1 MSCADAPNGSAKIN
15 ISTATRRAPAF
26 LVTIISTLCLLTA
39 RPCRFDGDLH
49 MSVRPAA
56 LETAPAITGCVIG
69 DHAQHVLA
77 RLAESGGRRRFAA
90 EGHRRRYSARGLFH
104 CQPVFG
110 ESHHAR
116 ATKLAP
122 ANSHG
127 NIPDALSR

>member
-15 ISTATRRAPAF
+15 ANTATRRAPAF
-26 LVTIISTLCLLTA
+26 LVTIISTHCLLAA

-56 LETAPAITGCVIG
+56 LETAPAITGGVVS

-77 RLAESGGRRRFAA
+77 RLAESGCRRRFAA
-90 EGHRRRYSARGLFH
+90 EGHGRRHSARGLFH
-104 CQPVFG
+104 RQPAFG
-110 ESHHAR
+110 ESHHAW
-116 ATKLAP
+116 ATEHAP

-127 NIPDALSR
+127 NIPDALRR